1 MSTDSIIQWLH
12 LLAPLLALGGMA
24 LCHTLLCRLRPEAA
38 ILNMLALAG
47 FVGLGVLFAVE
58 LAAIFVGQSW
68 ADALLTMLLVDGPIY
83 GCLAYG
89 YANFIN
95 LGHASVRIR
104 IYRELLD
111 SSGGVEVSALRA
123 KYDEAGMLS
132 TRLQRMLEAE
142 DLAFDG
148 TAYRLRKTRLLAISN
163 VIFGL
168 KRAVL
173 GRTSEFTP

>member
-1 MSTDSIIQWLH
+1 MSTDSVIQLLH
-12 LLAPLLALGGMA
+12 LLAPLLALGGMVV
-24 LCHTLLCRLRPEAA
+24 CHTSLCRLRPQAA

-47 FVGLGVLFAVE
+47 FAGLGVLLAVE

-68 ADALLTMLLVDGPIY
+68 SAAILTMLLVDGPIY
-83 GCLAYG
+83 GCLSYG
-89 YANFIN
+89 YANFVN

-104 IYRELLD
+104 IYRELLG
-111 SSGGVEVSALRA
+111 SPSGVEVSDLRA

-132 TRLQRMLEAE
+132 TRLKRMLEAE

-148 TAYRLRKTRLLAISN
+148 ASYRLRKTRLLAISN

-168 KRAVL
+168 KKAVL
-173 GRTSEFTP
+173 GRNSEFSP

>member
-1 MSTDSIIQWLH
+1 MSADSIIQLLH
-12 LLAPLLALGGMA
+12 LLAPLLALGGMVV
-24 LCHTLLCRLRPEAA
+24 CHTLLCRLRPQAA

-47 FVGLGVLFAVE
+47 FAGFGVLLAVE
-58 LAAIFVGQSW
+58 LVAIFVGQKW
-68 ADALLTMLLVDGPIY
+68 MNVLLAMFLVDGPIY

-89 YANFIN
+89 YANFVN

-111 SSGGVEVSALRA
+111 APDGVEVSALRA
-123 KYDEAGMLS
+123 RYGEAGMLS
-132 TRLQRMLEAE
+132 TRLRRMLEAE

-148 TAYRLRKTRLLAISN
+148 ASYRLRKSRLLAISN

>member
-1 MSTDSIIQWLH
+1 MNTGSTIQLLH
-12 LLAPLLALGGMA
+12 LLAPLLALAGMVV
-24 LCHTLLCRLRPEAA
+24 CHTLLCRMRPHAA
-38 ILNMLALAG
+38 ILNMLALSG
-47 FVGLGVLFAVE
+47 FAGLGVLFAVE
-58 LAAIFVGQSW
+58 VAAVLVGQSW
-68 ADALLTMLLVDGPIY
+68 PDAFLTMLLVDGPIY

-89 YANFIN
+89 YANFVN

-111 SSGGVEVSALRA
+111 SAGGVEVSVLRA
-123 KYDEAGMLS
+123 KYGEAGMLS

-148 TAYRLRKTRLLAISN
+148 SAYRLRKTRLLAISN